1 MVGFQRTPGRPSKQ
15 WMANNLR
22 HTYHFLTANV
32 GANMTNGWKQLHWGR
47 TPWRID
53 FHPQASFL
61 PESVDFAVVGG
72 GFTGLS
78 AAAELRRMDPNRTVA
93 VFEAESVGAR
103 SSGHTGGLVLAE
115 TACGDLPG
123 LGDVLA
129 GYSRVLRN
137 LNVDGDISLPGAW
150 ELDRGSRLENS
161 PILWSDSGQL
171 RVAREVPGGTADP
184 GKIVTGLA
192 RAAERH
198 GALVFEGAR
207 VDRIDFGDPL
217 TLHVGGKRV
226 QVQRV
231 LIATNSE
238 SLEMSGLS
246 GRAEPKFTL
255 ALATE
260 PVQENKLAAIGL
272 ASGKPFYTV
281 DLPYLWGRLLH
292 GNQIIFGS
300 GLVSLDSWGDL
311 AALNIAAGEAFNL
324 LERLKKRVSGLHPA
338 LADVPFSN
346 EWGGPILIAE
356 QWRPVF
362 ARHAASDRAIV
373 LGAYSGHGVALSVYL
388 GAWAAEVLLGR
399 RDLPNWSS
407 GSASSETF

>member
-1 MVGFQRTPGRPSKQ
+1 
-15 WMANNLR
+15 
-22 HTYHFLTANV
+22 
-32 GANMTNGWKQLHWGR
+32 MTNGSKQPYWGQP
-47 TPWRID
+47 PWRID
-53 FHPQASFL
+53 FHPPAISL
-61 PESVDFAVVGG
+61 PASVDFAVVGA

-78 AAAELRRMDPNRTVA
+78 AAAELRRLDPSKTVA

-115 TACGDLPG
+115 TASGNMPG
-123 LGDVLA
+123 LGDVLS
-129 GYSRVLRN
+129 GYTDVLKN
-137 LNVDGDISLPGAW
+137 LEVDGDLALPGAW
-150 ELDRGSRLENS
+150 ELDRTSRPVSS

-184 GKIVTGLA
+184 GKVVSGLA

-198 GALVFEGAR
+198 GALVFEHASVVR
-207 VDRIDFGDPL
+207 MDFGDQL
-217 TLHVGGKRV
+217 TLHVLGRKI
-226 QVQRV
+226 QASSA

-238 SLEMSGLS
+238 SLELSGLAR
-246 GRAEPKFTL
+246 RAEPKFTL

-260 PVQENKLAAIGL
+260 PIPLPKLESLGL

-300 GLVSLDSWGDL
+300 GLVHLKDWRGL
-311 AALNIAAGEAFNL
+311 ADVDIREGEASGL
-324 LERLKKRVSGLHPA
+324 LTRLKKRVRELHPV
-338 LADVPFSN
+338 LADIRFSN

-356 QWRPVF
+356 QWQPVF
-362 ARHAASDRAIV
+362 ARHPRSDLAVV

-399 RDLPNWSS
+399 RDLPAWNSS
-407 GSASSETF
+407 

>member
-1 MVGFQRTPGRPSKQ
+1 
-15 WMANNLR
+15 MANSLL
-22 HTYHFLTANV
+22 HTYHFIAAKV
-32 GANMTNGWKQLHWGR
+32 GANMTNGWKQLHWGQ

-53 FHPQASFL
+53 FHPQAISF
-61 PESVDFAVVGG
+61 PQSVDFAVVGG

-78 AAAELRRMDPNRTVA
+78 AAAELRRIDPNKTVA
-93 VFEAESVGAR
+93 VLEAESVGAR

-115 TACGDLPG
+115 TASGDLPG

-129 GYSRVLRN
+129 GYSSVLRN
-137 LNVDGDISLPGAW
+137 LKVDADISLPGAW
-150 ELDRGSRLENS
+150 ELDRTSRLENS

-171 RVAREVPGGTADP
+171 RVAREVQGGTADP
-184 GKIVTGLA
+184 GKIVSGLA
-192 RAAERH
+192 HAAERH

-207 VDRIDFGDPL
+207 VDRIDFDDPL
-217 TLHVGGKRV
+217 TLHVSRKRIRA
-226 QVQRV
+226 QRV

-238 SLEMSGLS
+238 SLEISGLV

-300 GLVSLDSWGDL
+300 GLVSLDNWREL
-311 AALNIAAGEAFNL
+311 AALDIGAGEAFEL
-324 LERLKKRVSGLHPA
+324 LARLKKRVSGLHPA
-338 LADVPFSN
+338 LADVHFSH

-362 ARHAASDRAIV
+362 ARHTASDRAIV

-407 GSASSETF
+407 GWASSETF